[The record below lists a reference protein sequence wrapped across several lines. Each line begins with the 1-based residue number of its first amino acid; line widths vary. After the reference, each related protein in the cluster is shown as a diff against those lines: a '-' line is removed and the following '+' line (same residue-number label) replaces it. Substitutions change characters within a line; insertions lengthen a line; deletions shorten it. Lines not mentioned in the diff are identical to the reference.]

1 MGCEK
6 FSISECLLEN
16 GAPKE
21 LVNAVMNAI
30 FNPNGRLCVE
40 RERVTLTMKEVLNL
54 SKNSK
59 FWFIQAAKDGE
70 GHGFWDSLS
79 KVDTNRPF
87 ALVEQKPLPDEC
99 PLQPNKHIV
108 YVCLV

>member
-21 LVNAVMNAI
+21 LVNAVMNAT
-30 FNPNGRLCVE
+30 FNPYGLLCVE
-40 RERVTLTMKEVLNL
+40 HERVTLTMKEVLQL
-54 SKNSK
+54 SQNNK
-59 FWFIQAAKDGE
+59 FWFIQSAKDGE

-79 KVDTNRPF
+79 KVDTSRPF
-87 ALVEQKPLPDEC
+87 ALVEQRNLPNEC
-99 PLQPNKHIV
+99 PRQPNKHVI
-108 YVCLV
+108 YICLV